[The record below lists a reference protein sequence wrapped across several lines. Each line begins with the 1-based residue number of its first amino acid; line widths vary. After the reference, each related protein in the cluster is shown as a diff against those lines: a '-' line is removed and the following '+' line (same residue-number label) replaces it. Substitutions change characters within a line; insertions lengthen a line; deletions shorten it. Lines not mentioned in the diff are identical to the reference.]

1 MIATIKQKAGDWLV
15 VVNAA
20 STVALV
26 VGAISLGS
34 TWGDM
39 KAVLKSTQEKA
50 ESADARSIVNASD
63 IAVFGE
69 RFLASQKILDKVE
82 PTRDRV
88 SAIEGDI
95 KVIAE
100 FVREQKRIRG
110 R

>member
-1 MIATIKQKAGDWLV
+1 MIATIKQVGDWLV

-39 KAVLKSTQEKA
+39 RSVLKSTQEKA
-50 ESADARSIVNASD
+50 ESADTRSIVNASD
-63 IAVFGE
+63 IAVFSE
-69 RFLASQKILDKVE
+69 RFLASQKILDRVDPLRDKV
-82 PTRDRV
+82 V
-88 SAIEGDI
+88 AIEGDI
-95 KVIAE
+95 RAIAE